1 MKKTLKLIS
10 VAVLALLSVLAMFAF
25 AACNNG
31 DDPDDGKA
39 DAGYFVIYAEY
50 DGKKVN
56 SIDGQTLTAQ
66 WCVHTDDG
74 TGACSRPSD
83 GKFDENGKA
92 RISIAA
98 LKNAT
103 KGDTFDSHI
112 LGLPAGYTYEENAAK
127 YVVSESG
134 TTVVTITITKA

>member
-31 DDPDDGKA
+31 DDKPDDGNT

-50 DGKKVN
+50 DGKKVG
-56 SIDGQTLTAQ
+56 SIDGQQLKAQ
-66 WCVHTDDG
+66 WCVHG
-74 TGACSRPSD
+74 AGEGGACSNPVAFD
-83 GKFDENGKA
+83 GNGKA

-98 LKNAT
+98 LKNTT

-112 LGLPAGYTYEENAAK
+112 LGLPEGYSYTENADA